1 LAAEPVGSL
10 MPPGPNFFL
19 VGAEKGASTS
29 LHHYLRHHP
38 EVFMTED
45 KNPGFFTRL
54 DQDGPAEVDE
64 EAYLARFEGSEGYPI
79 RGEASTYLYRPEIP
93 GLIHERVPE
102 AKIAISLRDPV
113 QRAYSAYWQCVAGGV
128 VRERYGDVLDF
139 TEIMEREV
147 AAYDEGVDRIGLFD
161 RSRYADAVAR
171 YRDTFG
177 QDQVYVMLIDELA
190 DDAEQALRELVTF
203 LGVDPDGVDEIAL
216 DEQQNTFEGVPYGGV
231 IERVRTSPIVKRLAQ
246 AVVPKGVRDW
256 LGNQVLMKEEAKPP
270 VPDEAR
276 RLMADRLRSDV
287 DELED
292 ELERE
297 LPELRASFPEEG

>member
-1 LAAEPVGSL
+1 
-10 MPPGPNFFL
+10 
-19 VGAEKGASTS
+19 
-29 LHHYLRHHP
+29 
-38 EVFMTED
+38 
-45 KNPGFFTRL
+45 
-54 DQDGPAEVDE
+54 
-64 EAYLARFEGSEGYPI
+64 
-79 RGEASTYLYRPEIP
+79 
-93 GLIHERVPE
+93 
-102 AKIAISLRDPV
+102 
-113 QRAYSAYWQCVAGGV
+113 
-128 VRERYGDVLDF
+128 
-139 TEIMEREV
+139 
-147 AAYDEGVDRIGLFD
+147 
-161 RSRYADAVAR
+161 
-171 YRDTFG
+171 
-177 QDQVYVMLIDELA
+177 MLIDELA

-203 LGVDPDGVDEIAL
+203 LGVDPDGVDEITL